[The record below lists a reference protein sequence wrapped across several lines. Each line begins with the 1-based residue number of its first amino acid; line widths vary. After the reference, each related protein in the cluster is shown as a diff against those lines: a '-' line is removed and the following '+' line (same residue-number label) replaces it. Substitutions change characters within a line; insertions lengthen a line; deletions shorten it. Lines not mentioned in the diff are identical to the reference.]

1 MSREIFEK
9 NLKAMEKWYPEFAD
23 RIRVVDEKR
32 NEPEV
37 TVEAELSWDDEIIF
51 KVKADER
58 SLYLNGKRNV
68 KEPLRMWMEHLGD
81 IHDYAPVVLLG
92 GGSGAYLKKLVQ
104 NTSEKVNVILY
115 EPSLDIFL
123 EMIKQVDLS
132 EEIESR
138 PIAFVV
144 EDVNK
149 NELVPVIDKL
159 ISIETMEFLKQEIH
173 PNYQELYPEKMR
185 DVLAE
190 IRKRTSFII
199 MNYRTGIKFSAH
211 LVKNQMLNMEY
222 LCDGYNTRRLSEA
235 VPHDYPAIL
244 IAAGPSLDK
253 NIQDLKLAKNKAFI
267 LAVDTAVKPLIRAGI
282 RPDAFI
288 TIDAMKLSNLVQ
300 IDEIKDTPVIAP
312 ITANNDILKEQRNK
326 KIFYFDGYFLGMQAY
341 ASVGKILADVST
353 GGSVACSGF
362 SLLYKMGF
370 NTIILVGQDLAL
382 TGNKS
387 HADGTFQDKMPEQDT
402 SRMRRVKGNYE
413 DKVPTREDFK
423 MYLDWF
429 NMYVEGVKKHR
440 DVRVINAT
448 AGGAYIEN
456 TEVMTL
462 KEAIEENCGREMDF
476 EECIRN
482 MKSEFSKE
490 QREKVVGYLHTVP
503 EQLNGIA
510 KNARGLYAIY
520 RKIGNLCKSG
530 HVDKEAYLNLL
541 KKVKKQTK
549 KCETVLEYGLV
560 ASTMAGAELVV
571 RNESLQGLDSFEE
584 EGKAISDQG
593 MKFAKMMQE
602 CAELLRDFAKETLL
616 KIE

>member
-1 MSREIFEK
+1 M
-9 NLKAMEKWYPEFAD
+9 
-23 RIRVVDEKR
+23 
-32 NEPEV
+32 
-37 TVEAELSWDDEIIF
+37 T
-51 KVKADER
+51 
-58 SLYLNGKRNV
+58 
-68 KEPLRMWMEHLGD
+68 
-81 IHDYAPVVLLG
+81 
-92 GGSGAYLKKLVQ
+92 
-104 NTSEKVNVILY
+104 
-115 EPSLDIFL
+115 
-123 EMIKQVDLS
+123 
-132 EEIESR
+132 
-138 PIAFVV
+138 
-144 EDVNK
+144 
-149 NELVPVIDKL
+149 
-159 ISIETMEFLKQEIH
+159 
-173 PNYQELYPEKMR
+173 
-185 DVLAE
+185 
-190 IRKRTSFII
+190 
-199 MNYRTGIKFSAH
+199 
-211 LVKNQMLNMEY
+211 
-222 LCDGYNTRRLSEA
+222 
-235 VPHDYPAIL
+235 
-244 IAAGPSLDK
+244 
-253 NIQDLKLAKNKAFI
+253 
-267 LAVDTAVKPLIRAGI
+267 
-282 RPDAFI
+282 
-288 TIDAMKLSNLVQ
+288 
-300 IDEIKDTPVIAP
+300 
-312 ITANNDILKEQRNK
+312 
-326 KIFYFDGYFLGMQAY
+326 
-341 ASVGKILADVST
+341 
-353 GGSVACSGF
+353 
-362 SLLYKMGF
+362 
-370 NTIILVGQDLAL
+370 
-382 TGNKS
+382 
-387 HADGTFQDKMPEQDT
+387 EQDT

-503 EQLNGIA
+503 ERLNGIA

-520 RKIGNLCKSG
+520 KKIGNLCKSG